1 MKQAGSAR
9 LVSEPS
15 AFEHSPN
22 TDTCSISGT
31 DGHLGGQAN
40 ITKDQAM
47 AQILLSDFLKV
58 LGRCPRYGKCSSVD
72 RFRPTRMLTG
82 TVVHATAGDA
92 LD

>member
-1 MKQAGSAR
+1 M
-9 LVSEPS
+9 SEPS
-15 AFEHSPN
+15 AFEPSAN
-22 TDTCSISGT
+22 TDSCSIQK

-58 LGRCPRYGKCSSVD
+58 LSRYPEYGKCRSPH

-82 TVVHATAGDA
+82 TVVNARAGDA